1 MFNRRSP
8 ENPCAHAAGA
18 SDQPTGNSAPPLRG
32 AACGIV
38 TSEVHGGAGGGR
50 NEHPV
55 GPCAAC
61 AAAAGVGVGQEP
73 AVSGPESAE
82 DVLSSLPE
90 FFTVISGATPVPP
103 ELAVFGDLAST

>member
-1 MFNRRSP
+1 M
-8 ENPCAHAAGA
+8 
-18 SDQPTGNSAPPLRG
+18 
-32 AACGIV
+32 
-38 TSEVHGGAGGGR
+38 
-50 NEHPV
+50 
-55 GPCAAC
+55 
-61 AAAAGVGVGQEP
+61 GQEP